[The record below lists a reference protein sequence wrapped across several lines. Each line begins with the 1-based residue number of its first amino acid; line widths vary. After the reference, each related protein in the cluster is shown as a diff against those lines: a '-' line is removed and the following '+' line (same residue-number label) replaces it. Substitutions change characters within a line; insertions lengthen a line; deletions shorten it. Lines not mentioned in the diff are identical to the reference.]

1 MFSMNHRGINS
12 TLANSSDFRGD
23 HGLDKAPLNI
33 AQMGISERD
42 LDSKMPTVGHR
53 AISLLMEKDSRFK

>member
-1 MFSMNHRGINS
+1 MILKP
-12 TLANSSDFRGD
+12 TDFRGD

-42 LDSKMPTVGHR
+42 LDTKMPTVGHR
-53 AISLLMEKDSRFK
+53 AISLLMEKDPRFK